1 MQVTLADNSAGED
14 CVRYRCL
21 TKLAKDPVARGFQ

>member
-14 CVRYRCL
+14 YVRYRCFQAG
-21 TKLAKDPVARGFQ
+21 KGPVARGFQ